1 MLVRLWLCAALVVGL
16 GGAKLLDGGPFVVS
30 YDHMTD
36 AEARDVF
43 ERAHDGYAAVTRYL
57 GLTPA
62 QKIIIKD
69 VAADAT
75 SLGSTMI
82 LTLEGKSQA
91 IRPIQIEI
99 PLRYLR
105 GKPFKTA
112 IVHELTHAVAGVP
125 FQHNLFLAEGLAVH
139 AHGVLARPDEADSFA
154 KYRIHEVARRHLRQ
168 VAVLNPI
175 QHIFES
181 RDIFA
186 DKERAFASGYTS
198 SLAYVFAGS
207 FVTFLIQ
214 KDGPARE
221 VEAVA
226 RFLGVYRDGDFLRA
240 YGQPL
245 GTLERQWISYVNT
258 MPVARST
265 AAP

>member
-1 MLVRLWLCAALVVGL
+1 MRLLVRLWLGAALVLAL
-16 GGAKLLDGGPFVVS
+16 GGAKLLDGGAFVVS
-30 YDHMTD
+30 YDHMTE

-57 GLTPA
+57 GLKPA

-69 VAADAT
+69 TEGGA
-75 SLGSTMI
+75 LGTTMI
-82 LTLEGKSQA
+82 QTIEGRTHA

-112 IVHELTHAVAGVP
+112 IVHELTHAVAGIP
-125 FQHNLFLAEGLAVH
+125 FQQNLFLAEGLAVH

-154 KYRIHEVARRHLRQ
+154 KYRIHEVARRNLRQ
-168 VAVLNPI
+168 VAVTSPI
-175 QHIFES
+175 QHIYES

-221 VEAVA
+221 AESVA
-226 RFLGVYRDGDFLRA
+226 RFMGVYRDGDFMRA
-240 YGQPL
+240 YGQSL
-245 GTLERQWISYVNT
+245 GALERQWISYINT
-258 MPVARST
+258 MPTARSG